1 MWWSSILG
9 REAAGDRRDID
20 VVHRGSARSPDGCS
34 PMSGIGGWFALIMA
48 RSPRFA
54 APARLSFLPSSPGE
68 GGWPSRKRKS
78 SSQSSPA
85 SEPPLPSP
93 TLGSSSLSLIRI
105 HLMALYCCNRAIM
118 LSSTNSLLSPMLTS
132 VSWASLSMTFP
143 PQLHCSH
150 TKGTPTIFCSRTVFS
165 SFPRLF
171 AGSL

>member
-9 REAAGDRRDID
+9 REAAGDGRDID
-20 VVHRGSARSPDGCS
+20 VVHRGSAPFSRRLFPDVRNRRLVRSYHGSFS
-34 PMSGIGGWFALIMA
+34 P
-48 RSPRFA
+48 FA

-105 HLMALYCCNRAIM
+105 HLMALCCCNRAIM